1 MWQFGQATTLTQRCW
16 ENVNTDQSIKVAK
29 WVCTGFLRVHL
40 MSWCEFALGAEQTG
54 HPAARRTPV
63 AWSGGP
69 SLVWSREK
77 ILAKPKI
84 GQDSLYSSITG
95 SSEHHYAK
103 SIHTAIRHWSTD
115 LISSPLCSQVY
126 NNVKRFMKPFFGQ
139 RSQNSVSAYL
149 ILRNVLN
156 LSVQLSWIP
165 FPLWHLYRKVK
176 LAGKRRRTFSPAAPW
191 DSNNIFSQ
199 NVSLYIPTP
208 PPPLLTLPLS
218 FL

>member
-1 MWQFGQATTLTQRCW
+1 MPLLPRATWTFFLALEDEPATNSGQWTEDLIVSSCRAAFSWNSRTHTFQMWQFGQSTTLTQRCW

-69 SLVWSREK
+69 LVWSRGK

-84 GQDSLYSSITG
+84 RQDSLYSSIIG

-103 SIHTAIRHWSTD
+103 
-115 LISSPLCSQVY
+115 C
-126 NNVKRFMKPFFGQ
+126 
-139 RSQNSVSAYL
+139 RSMWGREAQY
-149 ILRNVLN
+149 
-156 LSVQLSWIP
+156 
-165 FPLWHLYRKVK
+165 
-176 LAGKRRRTFSPAAPW
+176 
-191 DSNNIFSQ
+191 D
-199 NVSLYIPTP
+199 
-208 PPPLLTLPLS
+208 TLP
-218 FL
+218 